1 MYNIKYVGGNR
12 MKNVGRNRQYD
23 TMAGRPDMGG
33 SANGDRKYG
42 PVPSI
47 LADGRKNEVI
57 VKPESVSETLIRQTK
72 EMAEYALNTL
82 DRLRAKVE
90 PISRCSPEQEPC
102 TDNVKRTNT
111 YPKLYEEW
119 YMGNIAIGNIL
130 DEINVTIDRIEL

>member
-23 TMAGRPDMGG
+23 TMAGGPNMGG
-33 SANGDRKYG
+33 SSNGDRKYG
-42 PVPSI
+42 PVPTR
-47 LADGRKNEVI
+47 LDDDRKNKVI